1 VVIAAVVIDKC
12 RRWLKGGFHV
22 LRTCPVPLLLL
33 VSGATALY
41 RSRFHFVELGSGGDR
56 ERRPGLLTL

>member
-1 VVIAAVVIDKC
+1 VVIAAVVIDRC
-12 RRWLKGGFHV
+12 RRWLKGFHV

-41 RSRFHFVELGSGGDR
+41 RSRFRFVELGRGGDR